1 MTSQSQTATIVRFHK
16 TGDASVLKLEDLPVR
31 TPVGGEIRI
40 AVEAIGLN
48 RAEVMFREGQYLESP
63 DFPSKLGYEASGI
76 IDAVGPDVDDFK
88 VGDRVSTIPAFSM
101 GQYGVY
107 GERVIVPARAV
118 AKYPARLSAIEGAS
132 IWMQYITAFGGLIEV
147 GKLTSGATVV
157 ITAASSSV
165 GLAAI
170 QIAKMLGAIVI
181 ATTRGKDKRQFLL
194 DAGADHVIVSKDED
208 LVECVMDIT
217 SGQGANVLFDPV
229 GGPSLETLASAA
241 APQAIIVEY
250 GALSTSPTPFPL
262 FTALAKGLNI
272 RGYTLFELTQDD
284 ELLEQAK
291 SFVHKGLESGA
302 LKPVIDCIF
311 TFSDIAKAHRYME
324 SNKQKGKIVVSVP

>member
-1 MTSQSQTATIVRFHK
+1 MTGKTAKIVRFHK
-16 TGDASVLKLEDLPVR
+16 TGDASVLKLEDLPVQV
-31 TPVGGEIRI
+31 PVGDEIRI

-63 DFPSKLGYEASGI
+63 EFPSKLGYEASGVI
-76 IDAVGPDVDDFK
+76 EAVGPDVSDFT

-101 GQYGVY
+101 GKYGVY
-107 GERVIVPARAV
+107 GERVIVPARAA
-118 AKYPARLSAIEGAS
+118 AKYPARLSAVEGAS

-147 GKLTSGATVV
+147 GKLAQGMTVV

-208 LVECVMDIT
+208 LVKRVMDIT
-217 SGQGANVLFDPV
+217 SGQGANVFFDPV
-229 GGPSLETLASAA
+229 GGPLLETLALAA
-241 APQAIIVEY
+241 APRAIMIEY

-262 FTALAKGLNI
+262 FTALAKGLTI
-272 RGYTLFELTQDD
+272 RGYTLFELTQDNK
-284 ELLEQAK
+284 LLERAK
-291 SFVHKGLESGA
+291 SFVYEGLDSGV
-302 LKPVIDCIF
+302 LKPVIDRTF
-311 TFSDIAKAHRYME
+311 AFSDIAEAHRYME
-324 SNKQKGKIVVSVP
+324 SNQQKGKIVVSVP